1 MYEPLFE
8 DAVNVTETGFGYH
21 ILQEVAIKN
30 IINPTR
36 NKRHGF
42 TCSKRPFSLYSH
54 LNSI

>member
-8 DAVNVTETGFGYH
+8 NAVNVTETGFGYH
-21 ILQEVAIKN
+21 VLQEVAIKN